1 MGKLIPIFL
10 ILLGLGIG
18 TGAGLYLRPVPEPV
32 TDTEEVVQA
41 PLLPEGDSLGT
52 LEFANQFMVPL
63 VVEGRISAVVVLKL
77 ALEIPES
84 QRDLVV
90 ANIPRLRDGL
100 LQVLFDHANSGGF
113 DGMFTDHG
121 KMGPLRR
128 ALLEAAQQMLG
139 REAVMGVLITDILRT
154 GAS

>member
-1 MGKLIPIFL
+1 MGKLIPVLL
-10 ILLGLGIG
+10 ILLGIGLG
-18 TGAGLYLRPVPEPV
+18 TGAGLYLRPAPEVGAEDDELALPPV
-32 TDTEEVVQA
+32 LAGGENF
-41 PLLPEGDSLGT
+41 GT

-63 VVEGRISAVVVLKL
+63 VIEGRIAFVVVLNL
-77 ALEIPES
+77 ALEIPET
-84 QRDLVV
+84 QRAMVT

-113 DGMFTDHG
+113 EGMFTDHD

-128 ALLEAAQQMLG
+128 ALLEAAQHMLG
-139 REAVMGVLITDILRT
+139 REAVRGVLITDMLRV

>member
-1 MGKLIPIFL
+1 MRKLIPIFL

-18 TGAGLYLRPVPEPV
+18 TGAGLYLRPAPEIAEDAQDSPPAPV
-32 TDTEEVVQA
+32 LA
-41 PLLPEGDSLGT
+41 AGDSLGT

-63 VVEGRISAVVVLKL
+63 VVEGRIAAMVVLKL

-84 QRDLVV
+84 QRDMVT
-90 ANIPRLRDGL
+90 ASIPRLRDGL

-113 DGMFTDHG
+113 EGMFTDHG
-121 KMGPLRR
+121 KMVPLRR
-128 ALLEAAQQMLG
+128 SLLEAAQQMLG
-139 REAVMGVLITDILRT
+139 REAVVGVLITDMLRT